1 MQPVV
6 YRFQV
11 GTMAHVEIVGITSVS
26 GGGKT
31 AVARRLAAVLGDA
44 VAIHFDDYDETNVH
58 PDDLQLWLKD
68 GGDYDDFKTP
78 LFTKHLQALRAGNS
92 IRYPTDGMTVG
103 PAKYVVAD
111 APLGRAQSDSGRLID
126 LLVFTD
132 TPLDVAM
139 APRML
144 RDIAMTTDPL
154 QRVKDELSGYQNRA
168 RPLYEHFQRRMRET
182 ADLTI
187 DGTLGVDHIV
197 ESISSEVRLR
207 PGKPIGPW
215 VNLHP

>member
-1 MQPVV
+1 M
-6 YRFQV
+6 
-11 GTMAHVEIVGITSVS
+11 GHVEIVGITSVS

-68 GGDYDDFKTP
+68 GGDYDDFETP
-78 LFTKHLQALRAGNS
+78 LFTRHLQALKSGNS
-92 IRYPTDGMTVG
+92 VRYPTDGTTVG

-126 LLVFTD
+126 LLIFID
-132 TPLDVAM
+132 TPLDIAM
-139 APRML
+139 ARRML
-144 RDIAMTTDPL
+144 RDIELSDDPL
-154 QRVKDELSGYQNRA
+154 QRAKDELSGYENRA

-182 ADLTI
+182 ADLII
-187 DGTLGVDHIV
+187 DGTLGVDRIV
-197 ESISSEVRLR
+197 ESIRSEVSLRL
-207 PGKPIGPW
+207 GKTIGP
-215 VNLHP
+215 